1 MPLDLNFKDKQ
12 VLYADQMNQIVD
24 EVNTISEIQFL
35 NGEIPTNN
43 DNNYQIAGG
52 IGIELDIDTPHQ
64 VAFGAYN
71 SCRPVQDQDINAFTL
86 FAIGDG
92 QDEDNRLNAFEVIKN
107 VYPGEEE
114 IVYDIRMGGVS
125 LLEKITSIEQKLDE
139 IKDLIAS
146 SAEGATSQTNGLKTD
161 IVNSQGELIAALNN
175 TKSELDTAI
184 TNSQNTVVN
193 EVNITKET
201 IMSPVSTDLEVIGR
215 IENYLKDTLYAYLQ
229 DPMNKKLKDIYDK
242 VK

>member
-35 NGEIPTNN
+35 NGEIPTND

-92 QDEDNRLNAFEVIKN
+92 QDEDNRFNAFEVIKN
-107 VYPGEEE
+107 VYPDQEE

-125 LLEKITSIEQKLDE
+125 LLEKITSIEQKLEE
-139 IKDLIAS
+139 IKELIAS
-146 SAEGATSQTNGLKTD
+146 SAEGATLQSNGLKTEIINAQD
-161 IVNSQGELIAALNN
+161 SIVAALNN
-175 TKSELDTAI
+175 TKSDLDTAI
-184 TNSQNTVVN
+184 INSQNAVVG
-193 EVNITKET
+193 EVNTTEEA
-201 IMSPVSTDLEVIGR
+201 IMSPVSTNLEVIAR
-215 IENYLKDTLYAYLQ
+215 IEGYLKDTIYAYLK